1 MAESGVKQLRVHQR
15 EAYDAAVRALSR
27 MPRATIISATGT
39 GKTITAIRIAEH
51 FAGPGHIL
59 VVVPSLNLISQ
70 TAWHWHADSHITR
83 MLAVC
88 TLKPTTVSFSGDRL
102 AATTDP
108 ARIARTLAAFPGPGV
123 VFTTYQSLPA
133 ITRAH
138 RHYRLPPWAIVII
151 DEAHR
156 SSGSS
161 NKQWATIHHDREIP
175 AERRLYMTA
184 TPRIWKPEDPT
195 APRRRRRSPEPD
207 EKSEPL
213 ASMDDASIYGPVVYN
228 LGLADAID
236 RGILADYRIV
246 APVITDDD
254 LRDILTIDGISRHPN
269 GLRLAAL
276 QVCLLHAMRTHRI
289 RRVISFHSRIAYA
302 RQFSDTLPHTVQAA
316 AANTRIR
323 RLWAHALHSGQPSRL
338 RAQFL
343 AEFESIPLLRRRT
356 GPADSVDG
364 AVLSNV
370 RVLGEGV
377 DVPDADAVLFADPK
391 RSASDI
397 IQALGRALR
406 QPPGAGKIAVLIVPV
421 YIGPHQSTEQAM
433 HSSDFAILWEVLNG
447 LRTHDS
453 RYWRRLGGDHTD
465 FRRTI
470 PRPPAPER
478 AGEVATVTELRTH
491 QVDTGLW
498 QVGWEAAIRYFERR
512 GHLDVPS
519 EHTDRTGYP
528 LGLWL
533 GQQRSLY
540 AHGSLIPERALALTS
555 LNISWPHPE
564 GSFEA
569 RLEQA
574 IAFAAHHGT
583 LAVTRAPSPNDG
595 PLVRWLARQRRLA
608 VDERLHDDR
617 VDALNAVDPWWNPPW
632 GVPWQHDYTHLA
644 LTSRVSATTPTP
656 ASGEEAATWLNH
668 QLTNLHT
675 LHPQQVRLLAQL
687 AAQHPHLH
695 PHTML
700 LLADPAPRARAF
712 SRGLTAARQFQQRE
726 GHLDVPLAHREDVH
740 GDEVLLGQWL
750 RRCRSDTAQMTT
762 PQVTALTALG
772 IDLDPVFRPAPTH
785 MGPTEDVLGGDAWWP
800 EPDLSWTRPAH
811 LPLR

>member
-1 MAESGVKQLRVHQR
+1 MAEARVKQLRVHQR

-51 FAGPGHIL
+51 FAGQGNIL
-59 VVVPSLNLISQ
+59 VVVPSLNLVGQ
-70 TAWHWHADSHITR
+70 TAWHWHTDSRIAR

-88 TLKPTTVSFSGDRL
+88 TLKDARVSLAGDRL
-102 AATTDP
+102 TATTEP
-108 ARIARTLAAFPGPGV
+108 ARIVRTLAASSGPAV

-133 ITRAH
+133 IARAH
-138 RHYRLPPWAIVII
+138 RHHRLPPWEIVII

-161 NKQWATIHHDREIP
+161 KKQWALIHHDHEIP
-175 AERRLYMTA
+175 AARRLYMTA
-184 TPRIWKPEDPT
+184 TPRLWKPPDPKK
-195 APRRRRRSPEPD
+195 RRRRTRQPD
-207 EKSEPL
+207 EPPEPL
-213 ASMDDASIYGPVVYN
+213 ASMDDPSIYGPVVYN

-254 LRDILTIDGISRHPN
+254 LRDILNTDDITRRPN

-276 QVCLLHAMRTHRI
+276 QVCLLHAMRTHSI

-302 RQFSDTLPHTVQAA
+302 RQFSETLPRTVEAA
-316 AANTRIR
+316 APTTRIR
-323 RLWAHALHSGQPSRL
+323 RLWTRALYNEQPQRL

-343 AEFESIPLLRRRT
+343 AEFEGIPLLRRRS
-356 GPADSVDG
+356 GPADHVDG

-370 RVLGEGV
+370 RILGEGV

-406 QPPGAGKIAVLIVPV
+406 QPPGAGKIAVLIIPV
-421 YIGPHQSTEQAM
+421 YIGPRQSTEKAM
-433 HSSDFAILWEVLNG
+433 NSSEYAILWEVLNG

-453 RYWRRLGGDHTD
+453 RYWRRLGGGHTD
-465 FRRTI
+465 FNRII
-470 PRPPAPER
+470 PRPPPPER
-478 AGEVATVTELRTH
+478 AGEVASVTRLRTH
-491 QVDTGLW
+491 LVDTGLW
-498 QVGWEAAIRYFERR
+498 EIGWEAAVRFFERR

-519 EHTDRTGYP
+519 EYTDRTGYP

-540 AHGSLIPERALALTS
+540 AHGSLDAQRALALTS

-564 GSFEA
+564 NSFEA

-574 IAFAAHHGT
+574 ITFAARHGT
-583 LAVTRAPSPNDG
+583 LTITRAPTPNER
-595 PLVRWLARQRRLA
+595 PLLRWLARQRQLVA
-608 VDERLHDDR
+608 DNSLHSDR
-617 VDALNAVDPWWNPPW
+617 IDALNAVDPWWNPPW
-632 GVPWQHDYTHLA
+632 GVAWQHDYTHLT
-644 LTSRVSATTPTP
+644 LTPRTNPATPLP
-656 ASGEEAATWLNH
+656 ASGHEADTWLDH
-668 QLTNLHT
+668 QLTQLHI
-675 LHPQQVRLLAQL
+675 LHPQQTRLLAQL

-695 PHTML
+695 PHAML
-700 LLADPAPRARAF
+700 LLPDPAPRARAF
-712 SRGLTAARQFQQRE
+712 SRGLTAARQYQRRE
-726 GHLDVPLAHREDVH
+726 GHLNVPLAHREDVH

-750 RRCRSDTAQMTT
+750 RKCRSNTAQMTA
-762 PQVTALTALG
+762 PQISALTALG
-772 IDLDPVFRPAPTH
+772 IDLAPVFRPAPTAVDH
-785 MGPTEDVLGGDAWWP
+785 TEDPMDDDARWP
-800 EPDLSWTRPAH
+800 GEDLSWTQPP
-811 LPLR
+811 PLALR

>member
-1 MAESGVKQLRVHQR
+1 MVKTGIKQLRAHQR
-15 EAYDAAVRALSR
+15 EAYTAAVHALARS
-27 MPRATIISATGT
+27 PRATIVSATGT

-70 TAWHWHADSHITR
+70 TAWHWYADSRISD
-83 MLAVC
+83 MLGVG
-88 TLKPTTVSFSGDRL
+88 TLKPTAVSFSGDRL
-102 AATTDP
+102 LSTTDP
-108 ARIARTLAAFPGPGV
+108 ARIARTLAGFAEPGV
-123 VFTTYQSLPA
+123 VFATYQSLKA
-133 ITRAH
+133 IARAH
-138 RHYRLPPWAIVII
+138 HRHQLPPWSIVII

-161 NKQWATIHHDREIP
+161 NKQWAAIHYDSEIP

-184 TPRIWKPEDPT
+184 TPRLWKQPDPT
-195 APRRRRRSPEPD
+195 KGRRRPPTNPD
-207 EKSEPL
+207 EPPEPL
-213 ASMDDASIYGPVVYN
+213 ASMDDASLYGPVVYN

-254 LRDILTIDGISRHPN
+254 LRKVLNTDDISRYPD

-276 QVCLLHAMRTHRI
+276 QVCLLQTMKTHRI

-302 RQFSDTLPHTVQAA
+302 RQFSDTLPRTVQDAA
-316 AANTRIR
+316 GTTRIR
-323 RLWAHALHSGQPSRL
+323 RLWTHALHSGQLPRL
-338 RAQFL
+338 RAQTL
-343 AEFESIPLLRRRT
+343 AEFEAIPLLRRHS
-356 GPADSVDG
+356 GPADAFDG

-406 QPPGAGKIAVLIVPV
+406 QPPGAGKVAVLIIPV
-421 YIGPHQSTEQAM
+421 YIGPRQSTEKAM
-433 HSSDFAILWEVLNG
+433 KSSEYAILWEVLNG

-453 RYWRRLGGDHTD
+453 RYWRRLGGGHSDH
-465 FRRTI
+465 RRTL
-470 PRPPAPER
+470 PRPLAPER
-478 AGEVATVTELRTH
+478 VSEVAAVTRLRTH
-491 QVDTGLW
+491 HVDTGLW
-498 QVGWEAAIRYFERR
+498 QFGWEAATRFYERR

-519 EHTDRTGYP
+519 EHTDSTGYP

-533 GQQRSLY
+533 GQQRSLH
-540 AHGSLIPERALALTS
+540 AHGSLAPDRALALTS

-569 RLEQA
+569 HLEQA
-574 IAFAAHHGT
+574 ITFAATHGT
-583 LAVTRAPSPNDG
+583 LAVTRAPTPNDR
-595 PLVRWLARQRRLA
+595 PLMRWLARQRQKTA
-608 VDERLHDDR
+608 DKTLHDDR
-617 VDALNAVDPWWNPPW
+617 INALSAVDPWWNPPW
-632 GVPWQHDYTHLA
+632 SMAWQHDYTHLNITPRA
-644 LTSRVSATTPTP
+644 TATTPTP
-656 ASGEEAATWLNH
+656 ASGREAAAWLDH

-675 LHPQQVRLLAQL
+675 LHPQQLRLLAQL
-687 AAQHPHLH
+687 AARHPHLH

-700 LLADPAPRARAF
+700 LLADPAPRARSF
-712 SRGLTAARQFQQRE
+712 SRGLTAARQFKQRE
-726 GHLDVPLAHREDVH
+726 GHLDVPLAHREHVH

-750 RRCRSDTAQMTT
+750 RRRRNDTAQMTT
-762 PQVTALTALG
+762 AQVAALTALG
-772 IDLDPVFRPAPTH
+772 IDLDPVFRPAPTDADH
-785 MGPTEDVLGGDAWWP
+785 EENVHSGDAWSS
-800 EPDLSWTRPAH
+800 EPDLSWTWPDSLIFR
-811 LPLR
+811 

>member
-1 MAESGVKQLRVHQR
+1 MADRGAKQLRVHQR

-39 GKTITAIRIAEH
+39 GKTITAIRVAEH

-83 MLAVC
+83 KLAVC

-102 AATTDP
+102 TTTTDP
-108 ARIARTLAAFPGPGV
+108 ARIARTLAACPGPAV

-133 ITRAH
+133 IARAH
-138 RHYRLPPWAIVII
+138 RHYRLPRWEIVII

-161 NKQWATIHHDREIP
+161 NKQWALIHHDHEIP

-184 TPRIWKPEDPT
+184 TPRIWKPEDPKK
-195 APRRRRRSPEPD
+195 RRSRRRSPEPD
-207 EKSEPL
+207 EPPEPL
-213 ASMDDASIYGPVVYN
+213 ASMDDPSIYGPVVYN

-246 APVITDDD
+246 APVVTDDD
-254 LRDILTIDGISRHPN
+254 LRDILTTDDISRRPN

-276 QVCLLHAMRTHRI
+276 QVCLLHTMRTHRI

-302 RQFSDTLPHTVQAA
+302 RQFSETLPRTVEAA
-316 AANTRIR
+316 ASTTRVR
-323 RLWAHALHSGQPSRL
+323 RLWTRALYSEQSPRL
-338 RAQFL
+338 RAEFL
-343 AEFESIPLLRRRT
+343 AEFEGIPLLRRRS
-356 GPADSVDG
+356 GPADHVDG

-370 RVLGEGV
+370 RILGEGV

-406 QPPGAGKIAVLIVPV
+406 QPPGAGKIAVLIIPV
-421 YIGPHQSTEQAM
+421 YIGPRQSTERAM
-433 HSSDFAILWEVLNG
+433 LSSEFAILWEVLNG

-453 RYWRRLGGDHTD
+453 RYWRRLGGGHSD
-465 FRRTI
+465 FKRII
-470 PRPPAPER
+470 PRPPPPER
-478 AGEVATVTELRTH
+478 AGEVAAVTQLRTH
-491 QVDTGLW
+491 LVDTGLW
-498 QVGWEAAIRYFERR
+498 EIGWEAAIRFFERR
-512 GHLDVPS
+512 GHLNVPS
-519 EHTDRTGYP
+519 EYTDRTGYP

-540 AHGSLIPERALALTS
+540 AHGSLDAQRALALTG

-574 IAFAAHHGT
+574 ITFAAHHGT
-583 LAVTRAPSPNDG
+583 LAVTRAPTPRER
-595 PLVRWLARQRRLA
+595 PLLRWLTRQRQLVA
-608 VDERLHDDR
+608 DERLHGDR
-617 VDALNAVDPWWNPPW
+617 IDALNAVDPWWNPPW
-632 GVPWQHDYTHLA
+632 SVAWQHDYTHLT
-644 LTSRVSATTPTP
+644 LTPHTAPTTATP
-656 ASGEEAATWLNH
+656 ASGHTAAAWLDH
-668 QLTNLHT
+668 QLTQLPA

-687 AAQHPHLH
+687 AAQQPDLH
-695 PHTML
+695 PHAML
-700 LLADPAPRARAF
+700 LLPDPAPRARAF
-712 SRGLTAARQFQQRE
+712 ARGLTAARLYMQRE
-726 GHLDVPLAHREDVH
+726 GHLNVPPGHREDVR

-750 RRCRSDTAQMTT
+750 RRCRSDTAQLTT
-762 PQVTALTALG
+762 PQITALTALG
-772 IDLDPVFRPAPTH
+772 IDLDPVFQPAPAVDEA
-785 MGPTEDVLGGDAWWP
+785 EDTADNEAWWSG
-800 EPDLSWTRPAH
+800 PDLSWTRPSSLA
-811 LPLR
+811 LR

>member
-1 MAESGVKQLRVHQR
+1 MADRGVKQLRVHQR

-88 TLKPTTVSFSGDRL
+88 TLKPTTVSLSGDRL
-102 AATTDP
+102 TATTDP
-108 ARIARTLAAFPGPGV
+108 ARLARTLAAFPGPGV
-123 VFTTYQSLPA
+123 VFTTYQSLKVIA
-133 ITRAH
+133 RAH
-138 RHYRLPPWAIVII
+138 RLYQLPPWAIVII

-161 NKQWATIHHDREIP
+161 NKQWATIHHDRVIP

-184 TPRIWKPEDPT
+184 TPRVWKPED
-195 APRRRRRSPEPD
+195 AAKKRRRRGRPKPD
-207 EKSEPL
+207 EPPEPL

-254 LRDILTIDGISRHPN
+254 LRDILTTDDISRHSN

-302 RQFSDTLPHTVQAA
+302 RQFSETLPRTVAA
-316 AANTRIR
+316 AASTTQVR
-323 RLWAHALHSGQPSRL
+323 RLWARALYSKQSPRL
-338 RAQFL
+338 RAEFL
-343 AEFESIPLLRRRT
+343 AEFEGIPLLRRRS

-370 RVLGEGV
+370 RILGEGV

-391 RSASDI
+391 RSASEI

-406 QPPGAGKIAVLIVPV
+406 QPPGAGKVAVLIIPV
-421 YIGPHQSTEQAM
+421 YIGPRQSTEQAM
-433 HSSDFAILWEVLNG
+433 LSSEFDILWEVLNG

-453 RYWRRLGGDHTD
+453 RYWRRLDGGHSY
-465 FRRTI
+465 FKRTI
-470 PRPPAPER
+470 PRPPPPER
-478 AGEVATVTELRTH
+478 AGEVASVTQLRTH
-491 QVDTGLW
+491 LVDTGLW
-498 QVGWEAAIRYFERR
+498 EIGWEAAVRFFERR

-519 EHTDRTGYP
+519 EYIDRTGYP
-528 LGLWL
+528 LGHWL

-540 AHGSLIPERALALTS
+540 AHGSLDVQRALALTS

-569 RLEQA
+569 HLEEA
-574 IAFAAHHGT
+574 IAFAARHGT
-583 LAVTRAPSPNDG
+583 LAVTRAPTPRER
-595 PLVRWLARQRRLA
+595 PLLRWLARQRRLVA
-608 VDERLHDDR
+608 DESLHSDR
-617 VDALNAVDPWWNPPW
+617 IDALTAVDPWWNPPW
-632 GVPWQHDYTHLA
+632 GVAWQHDYTHLT
-644 LTSRVSATTPTP
+644 LTPHIDPTAPTP
-656 ASGEEAATWLNH
+656 ASDHEAGTWLEH
-668 QLTNLHT
+668 QLTRLPD
-675 LHPQQVRLLAQL
+675 LHPQQMRLLAQL

-695 PHTML
+695 PHAML
-700 LLADPAPRARAF
+700 LLPDPAPRARAF
-712 SRGLTAARQFQQRE
+712 SRGLTAARQYQQRE
-726 GHLDVPLAHREDVH
+726 GHLHVPLGHREDIH

-750 RRCRSDTAQMTT
+750 RKCRSDTAQMTA
-762 PQVTALTALG
+762 PQITALTALG
-772 IDLDPVFRPAPTH
+772 IDLAPVFQPAPIAVDH
-785 MGPTEDVLGGDAWWP
+785 TEDTTDDDAWWYGQ
-800 EPDLSWTRPAH
+800 DLSWTRPPPVA
-811 LPLR
+811 LR

>member
-1 MAESGVKQLRVHQR
+1 MAKARIKQLRVHQR

-51 FAGPGHIL
+51 FARQGHIL
-59 VVVPSLNLISQ
+59 VVVPSLNLVDQ
-70 TAWHWHADSHITR
+70 TAWHWHADSRIAR

-88 TLKPTTVSFSGDRL
+88 TLKGATVSFSGDRL
-102 AATTDP
+102 PATTDP
-108 ARIARTLAAFPGPGV
+108 ARIVRTLAASSGPTV

-133 ITRAH
+133 IAGAH
-138 RHYRLPPWAIVII
+138 RNYRLPPWEIVII

-161 NKQWATIHHDREIP
+161 KKQWALIHHDHEIP
-175 AERRLYMTA
+175 AARRLYMTA
-184 TPRIWKPEDPT
+184 TPRLWKPADPKKQ
-195 APRRRRRSPEPD
+195 RRRTRQPD
-207 EKSEPL
+207 EPPEPL
-213 ASMDDASIYGPVVYN
+213 ASMDDPSIYGPVVYN

-254 LRDILTIDGISRHPN
+254 LRDILNTDDLTRRPN

-302 RQFSDTLPHTVQAA
+302 RQFSETLPRTVEAA
-316 AANTRIR
+316 ASTTRIR
-323 RLWAHALHSGQPSRL
+323 RLWTRALYNEQPQRL

-343 AEFESIPLLRRRT
+343 AEFEGIPLLRRRS
-356 GPADSVDG
+356 GPADHVDG

-370 RVLGEGV
+370 RILGEGV

-406 QPPGAGKIAVLIVPV
+406 QPPGAGKIAVLVIPV
-421 YIGPHQSTEQAM
+421 YIGPRQSTEKAM
-433 HSSDFAILWEVLNG
+433 LSSEYAILWEVLNG

-453 RYWRRLGGDHTD
+453 RYWRRLGGGHTD
-465 FRRTI
+465 FKRTI
-470 PRPPAPER
+470 PRPPPPER
-478 AGEVATVTELRTH
+478 AGEVASVTQLRTH
-491 QVDTGLW
+491 LVDSGLW
-498 QVGWEAAIRYFERR
+498 DIGWEAAVRFFERR

-519 EHTDRTGYP
+519 EYTDRIGYP

-540 AHGSLIPERALALTS
+540 AHGSLDAQRALALTS

-564 GSFEA
+564 NSFEA

-574 IAFAAHHGT
+574 ITFAARHGT
-583 LAVTRAPSPNDG
+583 LAVTRAPTSSDR
-595 PLVRWLARQRRLA
+595 PLLRWLARQRQRVA
-608 VDERLHDDR
+608 DNSLHSDR
-617 VDALNAVDPWWNPPW
+617 IDALNAVDPWWNPPW
-632 GVPWQHDYTHLA
+632 GVAWQHDYTHLI
-644 LTSRVSATTPTP
+644 LTPNTDPATPMP
-656 ASGEEAATWLNH
+656 ASGHEAGTWLDH
-668 QLTNLHT
+668 QLTQLHT
-675 LHPQQVRLLAQL
+675 LHPQQTRLLCQL
-687 AAQHPHLH
+687 AAQHPNLH

-700 LLADPAPRARAF
+700 LLLDPAPRARAF
-712 SRGLTAARQFQQRE
+712 SRGLTAARQYQRRE
-726 GHLDVPLAHREDVH
+726 GHLNVPLSHRENVH

-750 RRCRSDTAQMTT
+750 RKCRSDTAQMTV
-762 PQVTALTALG
+762 PQITALTSLG
-772 IDLDPVFRPAPTH
+772 IDLDPVFHPAPLAVDQ
-785 MGPTEDVLGGDAWWP
+785 TEDTKYDDAWWP
-800 EPDLSWTRPAH
+800 GPDLSWTRPPPIAR
-811 LPLR
+811 L

>member
-1 MAESGVKQLRVHQR
+1 MAEVPVKQLRVHQR

-51 FAGPGHIL
+51 FAGQGHIL
-59 VVVPSLNLISQ
+59 VVVPSLSLVGQ
-70 TAWHWHADSHITR
+70 TAWHWHADSRIAR

-102 AATTDP
+102 RATTDP
-108 ARIARTLAAFPGPGV
+108 ARIARTLAASSGPAV

-133 ITRAH
+133 IARAH
-138 RHYRLPPWAIVII
+138 EYYQLPPWEIAII

-161 NKQWATIHHDREIP
+161 TKQWALIHHDHAIP
-175 AERRLYMTA
+175 AARRLYMTA
-184 TPRIWKPEDPT
+184 TPRVWKPED
-195 APRRRRRSPEPD
+195 AKKWRRRRTLQPD
-207 EKSEPL
+207 EPPEPL
-213 ASMDDASIYGPVVYN
+213 ASMDDPSIYGPVVYN

-254 LRDILTIDGISRHPN
+254 LRDILNTDDISRRPN

-302 RQFSDTLPHTVQAA
+302 RQFSETLPRTVEAA
-316 AANTRIR
+316 AETTRVR
-323 RLWAHALHSGQPSRL
+323 RLWARALYNEQPPRL

-343 AEFESIPLLRRRT
+343 AEFEGIPLLRRRS
-356 GPADSVDG
+356 GPADHVDG
-364 AVLSNV
+364 AMLSNV
-370 RVLGEGV
+370 RILGEGV

-406 QPPGAGKIAVLIVPV
+406 QPPGAGKIAVLIIPV
-421 YIGPHQSTEQAM
+421 YIGPRQSTEQAM
-433 HSSDFAILWEVLNG
+433 LSSEFAILWEVLNG

-453 RYWRRLGGDHTD
+453 RYWRRLGGGHTD

-470 PRPPAPER
+470 PRPPPPER
-478 AGEVATVTELRTH
+478 AGEVASVTQLRTH
-491 QVDTGLW
+491 LVDTGLW
-498 QVGWEAAIRYFERR
+498 EIGWEAAVRFFERR
-512 GHLDVPS
+512 RHLDVPS
-519 EHTDRTGYP
+519 EYTDRTGYP
-528 LGLWL
+528 LGIWL

-540 AHGSLIPERALALTS
+540 AHGSLDAQRALALSS

-564 GSFEA
+564 NSFEA

-574 IAFAAHHGT
+574 INFAARHGT
-583 LAVTRAPSPNDG
+583 LTVTHAPTPRER
-595 PLVRWLARQRRLA
+595 PLLRWLARQRQLVADKSLHSDRL
-608 VDERLHDDR
+608 
-617 VDALNAVDPWWNPPW
+617 DALNAVDPWWNPPW
-632 GVPWQHDYTHLA
+632 GVAWQHDYTHLT
-644 LTSRVSATTPTP
+644 LTPHADPTTPTP
-656 ASGEEAATWLNH
+656 ASNHDAGTWLDH
-668 QLTNLHT
+668 QLIQLHT
-675 LHPQQVRLLAQL
+675 LHPQQMRLLAQL

-695 PHTML
+695 PHAML
-700 LLADPAPRARAF
+700 LLPDPAPRARAF
-712 SRGLTAARQFQQRE
+712 SRGLTAARQYQRRE
-726 GHLDVPLAHREDVH
+726 GHLNVPLAHREDVH

-750 RRCRSDTAQMTT
+750 RKCRSNTAQMTA
-762 PQVTALTALG
+762 PQIAALTTLG
-772 IDLDPVFRPAPTH
+772 IDLDPVFQPAPTAVDH
-785 MGPTEDVLGGDAWWP
+785 TEDTMDDDAWWP
-800 EPDLSWTRPAH
+800 GQDLSWTRPPPFA
-811 LPLR
+811 LR

>member
-1 MAESGVKQLRVHQR
+1 MADRGVKQLRVHQR

-27 MPRATIISATGT
+27 MPRATIVSATGT

-59 VVVPSLNLISQ
+59 VVVPSLNLVSQ
-70 TAWHWHADSHITR
+70 TAWHWHADSRITR

-88 TLKPTTVSFSGDRL
+88 TLKPAMVRLSGDRL
-102 AATTDP
+102 TATTDP
-108 ARIARTLAAFPGPGV
+108 ARLARTLAAFPGPGV
-123 VFTTYQSLPA
+123 VFATYQSLKA
-133 ITRAH
+133 IARAH
-138 RHYRLPPWAIVII
+138 QHYQLPPWAIVII

-161 NKQWATIHHDREIP
+161 NKQWAAVHHDREIP

-184 TPRIWKPEDPT
+184 TPRVWKPEDPT
-195 APRRRRRSPEPD
+195 AQRRRRRSPEPD
-207 EKSEPL
+207 EKPEPL

-254 LRDILTIDGISRHPN
+254 LRDILTTDDISRRPN

-302 RQFSDTLPHTVQAA
+302 RQFSETLPRTVEAA
-316 AANTRIR
+316 ASTTRVR
-323 RLWAHALHSGQPSRL
+323 RLWARALYSKQSPRL
-338 RAQFL
+338 RAEFL
-343 AEFESIPLLRRRT
+343 AEFEGIPLLRRRS

-370 RVLGEGV
+370 RILGEGV

-406 QPPGAGKIAVLIVPV
+406 QPPGAGKIAVLIIPV
-421 YIGPHQSTEQAM
+421 YIGPRQSTEQAM
-433 HSSDFAILWEVLNG
+433 RSSEFAILWEVLNG

-453 RYWRRLGGDHTD
+453 RYWRRLGGGYTD
-465 FRRTI
+465 LWRTV
-470 PRPPAPER
+470 PRPPPPER
-478 AGEVATVTELRTH
+478 AGEVAAVTELRTH

-498 QVGWEAAIRYFERR
+498 EIGWEAAIRFFERR

-519 EHTDRTGYP
+519 DYTDRTGYP
-528 LGLWL
+528 LGIWL
-533 GQQRSLY
+533 GQQRSLH
-540 AHGSLIPERALALTS
+540 AHGGLDAQRALALTS
-555 LNISWPHPE
+555 LNVSWPHPE

-574 IAFAAHHGT
+574 IVFAAHHGT
-583 LAVTRAPSPNDG
+583 LAVTRAPTPRER
-595 PLVRWLARQRRLA
+595 PLLRWLARQRQLVA
-608 VDERLHDDR
+608 DKSLHDDR
-617 VDALNAVDPWWNPPW
+617 LDALNAVDPWWNPPW
-632 GVPWQHDYTHLA
+632 GVAWQHDYIHLT
-644 LTSRVSATTPTP
+644 LTPHAAPATPTP
-656 ASGEEAATWLNH
+656 ASGHKAAAWLDH
-668 QLTNLHT
+668 QLTQLHT

-687 AAQHPHLH
+687 NAQHPHLH

-700 LLADPAPRARAF
+700 LLPDPAPRARAF
-712 SRGLTAARQFQQRE
+712 GRGLMAARQFQQRE
-726 GHLDVPLAHREDVH
+726 GHLHVPLAHREDVH

-750 RRCRSDTAQMTT
+750 RRCRSNTAQLTG
-762 PQVTALTALG
+762 PQITALTALG
-772 IDLDPVFRPAPTH
+772 IDLDPVFQPAPAADRA
-785 MGPTEDVLGGDAWWP
+785 EDTVDDDDWWS
-800 EPDLSWTRPAH
+800 EPDLSWTRPP
-811 LPLR
+811 PLALR